1 MISGRVGG
9 RRGWWG
15 RGRRK
20 KNENSKNNYCYNNN
34 NSRPLGR
41 PISNIIT
48 AKPVLTAGSL
58 RCNDGVHRRKL
69 RHCAFQEPSNITAAQ
84 NEAWTFSTP
93 RGSPT
98 PNFSIGCRKI
108 LDSTPNRS
116 IVLQMQRR
124 IATSICTYNADPRIQ
139 RRSAKRIAIQRR
151 TTFWHWMLPNQH

>member
-1 MISGRVGG
+1 MSTLPDGLLKPPVGLLSTHPSFMRG
-9 RRGWWG
+9 YTRRFIEYPGQ
-15 RGRRK
+15 
-20 KNENSKNNYCYNNN
+20 
-34 NSRPLGR
+34 SRMAYV
-41 PISNIIT
+41 T
-48 AKPVLTAGSL
+48 AKPVFEAGSL
-58 RCNDGVHRRKL
+58 RCNDELHRRKL